1 MLPPVRWL
9 LHAEFVAIVALDRDQ
24 VNTIIDGL
32 ILQICAPLCDL
43 VVQVRARQDVSRVGV
58 ILAHA
63 RLRDVLRH
71 VRHAFTGFLSHG
83 AAAVVAV

>member
-9 LHAEFVAIVALDRDQ
+9 LHAEFVAVVALDRDQ
-24 VNTIIDGL
+24 VDAIIGGL
-32 ILQICAPLCDL
+32 VLQIRAPLGGL
-43 VVQVRARQDVSRVGV
+43 VVQVRARQDVARVAV
-58 ILAHA
+58 IFAHA

-71 VRHAFTGFLSHG
+71 VRHAFIGPLSRG